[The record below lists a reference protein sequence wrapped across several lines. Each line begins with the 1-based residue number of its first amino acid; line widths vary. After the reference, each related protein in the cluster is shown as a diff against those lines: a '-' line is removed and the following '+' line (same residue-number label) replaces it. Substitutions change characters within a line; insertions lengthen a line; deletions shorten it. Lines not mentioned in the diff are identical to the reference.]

1 MSAVI
6 NQARIFFVAY
16 YLFFFYVKS
25 MKISVI
31 VPVYNVLPL
40 VSGCLDS
47 LRTQTWKDFECVCV
61 DDGSTDGSGAFLDN
75 YVKQDKRFSVI
86 HQKNGGLS
94 AARNTGLKHIKGDYV
109 FFLDGD
115 DYLHP
120 QTLEMLSAFITQQ
133 AADVMVFSLV
143 NTGKAYAD
151 TTFPKL
157 NAQDYAPKEIKD
169 PLATFMKKRTIRTGA
184 PLKLY
189 KKSAIKGLNFYTMHY
204 EDVVFAFQLFARSPR
219 VFMTKAPLYYYYA
232 NPESIM
238 RSSFDEKKLNSYLK
252 LFEIIN
258 EERLKLQMPWRKQ
271 AQVYVINKRLKMCFN
286 RIAKKQKDPKVQ
298 EQLLKKL
305 QQVLPDLKAR
315 GVISYQGLGVKHICL
330 LWMLLHRVKMSAT
343 IRFLHFMY

>member
-1 MSAVI
+1 M
-6 NQARIFFVAY
+6 
-16 YLFFFYVKS
+16 LKG

-47 LRTQTWKDFECVCV
+47 LRAQTWQDFECVCV
-61 DDGSTDGSGAFLDN
+61 DDGSTDGCAAFLDK
-75 YVKQDKRFSVI
+75 YVKKDKRFSVI

-120 QTLEMLSAFITQQ
+120 QALEMLYGFATQQ
-133 AADVMVFSLV
+133 AADVVACSFIETSA
-143 NTGKAYAD
+143 TYPQ

-157 NAQDYAPKEIKD
+157 KAANWAPVPVKD

-189 KKSAIKGLNFYTMHY
+189 KKSVLSGLRFQHMHY
-204 EDVVFAFQLFARSPR
+204 EDVVFAFQLFARAPR
-219 VFMTKAPLYYYYA
+219 VVVTKAPLYYYYA

-238 RSSFDEKKLNSYLK
+238 RGSFDEKKLGSYLK

-258 EERLKLQMPWRKQ
+258 DERLKLPMPWRKQ
-271 AQVYVINKRLKMCFN
+271 AQVYVINQRLKMCFN
-286 RIAKKQKDPKVQ
+286 RIAKKQKDPKIQ

-305 QQVLPDLKAR
+305 QQVLPDLRAR
-315 GVISYQGLGVKHICL
+315 DVISYQGLGIKHICL
-330 LWMLLHRVKMSAT
+330 LWMLLHRVKMSTT